1 MSPIRVKQSGALFE
15 QLSSWRGKLEL
26 LGCDNE
32 VNMVHFFL
40 ITEDDGTQADTTIN
54 VPIVVVSSTDEPGE
68 KEG

>member
-1 MSPIRVKQSGALFE
+1 
-15 QLSSWRGKLEL
+15 
-26 LGCDNE
+26 
-32 VNMVHFFL
+32 MVHFFL